1 MSRYRVKLYRDED
14 GVWIARVK
22 GVPGVHSYGQSIP
35 QATQRIREALSL
47 AVDGAE
53 NATLELELPREIA
66 SSLKRWRSIESKRA
80 ALRDESA
87 GVLREL
93 STEAQLSIRDI
104 AALSGAS
111 KSLVSLRLS
120 RSPSPRTSRASAGMP
135 QRRKTR

>member
-1 MSRYRVKLYRDED
+1 MP
-14 GVWIARVK
+14 
-22 GVPGVHSYGQSIP
+22 PGRWERAS
-35 QATQRIREALSL
+35 ATRHKSGEVDASGTV
-47 AVDGAE
+47 AADGAE

-66 SSLKRWRSIESKRA
+66 SPLKRWRSIESKRA

-120 RSPSPRTSRASAGMP
+120 KSPRTRTSRVSAGMP